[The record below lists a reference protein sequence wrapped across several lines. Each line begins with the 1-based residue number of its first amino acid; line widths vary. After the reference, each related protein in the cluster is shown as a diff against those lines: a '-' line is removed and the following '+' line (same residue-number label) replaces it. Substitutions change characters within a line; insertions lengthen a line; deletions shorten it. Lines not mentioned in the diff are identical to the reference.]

1 MFYTTNGFYS
11 SYKEIIVSV
20 QPQIL
25 NWARFIVLKTIVA
38 TVSMESTVER
48 LMAAVSEKEKEVNAL
63 RRDLSAAKREIAS
76 LKETSAQQSKPC
88 TK

>member
-1 MFYTTNGFYS
+1 
-11 SYKEIIVSV
+11 
-20 QPQIL
+20 
-25 NWARFIVLKTIVA
+25 
-38 TVSMESTVER
+38 MERTVER

-76 LKETSAQQSKPC
+76 LKETAAQQSKPC

>member
-48 LMAAVSEKEKEVNAL
+48 LMAAVSEKEK
-63 RRDLSAAKREIAS
+63 
-76 LKETSAQQSKPC
+76 
-88 TK
+88 